1 MERERVKRL
10 AATAAVALGVAGGA
24 TMGAAGILWWW
35 GRGGLVYRTAIG
47 IMSQSGML
55 LRWRGAGLFAGVAAL
70 LCAALGVI
78 AAKGP
83 AWVRAVIATWSL
95 PALGAALY
103 ASTLPAAMPW
113 APAHSGVSVGGHLG
127 GKDILWPL
135 LALGIQ
141 SAALAAGLLWWSV
154 SSLRARRYAP
164 AAVAMIAF
172 AGATVAAAVL
182 ISRGVSLTSFG

>member
-1 MERERVKRL
+1 MDRERVKRV

-35 GRGGLVYRTAIG
+35 GRSGLVYRTAIG
-47 IMSQSGML
+47 IMAQSGML
-55 LRWRGAGLFAGVAAL
+55 LRWRGAGLFAGVAVL
-70 LCAALGVI
+70 LCVPLGAI
-78 AAKGP
+78 AVKGP

-103 ASTLPAAMPW
+103 ASTLPAPHW
-113 APAHSGVSVGGHLG
+113 PPAHSGGGVFGHLG

-182 ISRGVSLTSFG
+182 ISRGVSLTSFM